1 MEVVSASKCVI
12 SSFFWNKVNI
22 STQHTVLIVER

>member
-1 MEVVSASKCVI
+1 MEVVSASKCII
-12 SSFFWNKVNI
+12 SSSFWAKVNI